1 MLLSDIFSIPFLICL
16 AICILLIGCSS
27 IYFYQRIMQQD
38 HKIASMVSLISS
50 MAEEPISGGSNAA
63 TTHAVPASVFRQSDK
78 PSQCPIQQL
87 IAVSDDEESS
97 DEDESSDY
105 EASDYDDNSDYS
117 ETSSENDG
125 EEHILSAVD
134 FDDLNVDLETS
145 ETLHEMGDEVEEL
158 HDLLKEEKEEKE
170 EGPMLDAPLL
180 EETPMEDTTKS
191 IHLDADVTDFTI
203 FKSINISDDHAQPE
217 ETSYKK
223 MSLTKLRE
231 IAQLNGHS
239 DVSKLKKPE
248 LLKLLEAE

>member
-16 AICILLIGCSS
+16 AICILLIGCTS

-50 MAEEPISGGSNAA
+50 MAEDPPIAA
-63 TTHAVPASVFRQSDK
+63 AVESSRMPTQPCAMM
-78 PSQCPIQQL
+78 QCPIQQL
-87 IAVSDDEESS
+87 IAVSDDEDSESS
-97 DEDESSDY
+97 ESSESD
-105 EASDYDDNSDYS
+105 DYDDNSDYS

-145 ETLHEMGDEVEEL
+145 LDVEQDVDENNVEEKK
-158 HDLLKEEKEEKE
+158 DVEEEKDIEEVPISDVQE
-170 EGPMLDAPLL
+170 EN
-180 EETPMEDTTKS
+180 TKS
-191 IHLDADVTDFTI
+191 IHLDAEITDFTI

>member
-38 HKIASMVSLISS
+38 HKIASMVSLLSS
-50 MAEEPISGGSNAA
+50 MAEEPTTSSFSSSCAAA
-63 TTHAVPASVFRQSDK
+63 TVVPSFGGQPQQQQQQHQSMQK
-78 PSQCPIQQL
+78 L
-87 IAVSDDEESS
+87 IAVSDDEDSESS
-97 DEDESSDY
+97 SD
-105 EASDYDDNSDYS
+105 DYDDDNSDYS

-134 FDDLNVDLETS
+134 FDELTTDLENSITI
-145 ETLHEMGDEVEEL
+145 VEE
-158 HDLLKEEKEEKE
+158 
-170 EGPMLDAPLL
+170 PVL
-180 EETPMEDTTKS
+180 EEEETHMEELNETESSIKS
-191 IHLDADVTDFTI
+191 IHLDTEATDFSI
-203 FKSINISDDHAQPE
+203 FKSINITDDIHPPE

-223 MSLTKLRE
+223 MTLQKLRE
-231 IAQLNGHS
+231 IAQQNGHA

>member
-38 HKIASMVSLISS
+38 HKIASMVSLLSS
-50 MAEEPISGGSNAA
+50 MAEEPTTSSFSSSCAAA
-63 TTHAVPASVFRQSDK
+63 TVVPSFGGQS
-78 PSQCPIQQL
+78 QQQQQQQHQPMQKL
-87 IAVSDDEESS
+87 IAVSDDEDSESS
-97 DEDESSDY
+97 SD
-105 EASDYDDNSDYS
+105 DYDDDNSDYS

-134 FDDLNVDLETS
+134 FDELTTDLENSITI
-145 ETLHEMGDEVEEL
+145 VEE
-158 HDLLKEEKEEKE
+158 
-170 EGPMLDAPLL
+170 PVL
-180 EETPMEDTTKS
+180 EEEETHMEELNETESSIKS
-191 IHLDADVTDFTI
+191 IHLDTEATDFSI
-203 FKSINISDDHAQPE
+203 FKSINITDDTHPPE

-223 MSLTKLRE
+223 MTLQKLRE
-231 IAQLNGHS
+231 IAQQNGHA

>member
-50 MAEEPISGGSNAA
+50 MAEEPISGGA
-63 TTHAVPASVFRQSDK
+63 TSIPVPRPQQQQQPFTN
-78 PSQCPIQQL
+78 QCPIQQL
-87 IAVSDDEESS
+87 ITVSDD
-97 DEDESSDY
+97 DESSDD
-105 EASDYDDNSDYS
+105 ESSSEDYDDNSEYS

-145 ETLHEMGDEVEEL
+145 LDVEQDVDENNVEEKK
-158 HDLLKEEKEEKE
+158 DVEEEKDIEEVPISDVQE
-170 EGPMLDAPLL
+170 EN
-180 EETPMEDTTKS
+180 TKS
-191 IHLDADVTDFTI
+191 IHLDAEITDFTI

>member
-1 MLLSDIFSIPFLICL
+1 
-16 AICILLIGCSS
+16 
-27 IYFYQRIMQQD
+27 MQQD

-50 MAEEPISGGSNAA
+50 MAEEPISGGSSAA
-63 TTHAVPASVFRQSDK
+63 TTHAVPTSVFKQSE
-78 PSQCPIQQL
+78 PLQCPIQQL

-97 DEDESSDY
+97 DDESSDD

-145 ETLHEMGDEVEEL
+145 ETLDKVEEL
-158 HDLLKEEKEEKE
+158 SELLKEEKEKE
-170 EGPMLDAPLL
+170 EGLMLDAPLL
-180 EETPMEDTTKS
+180 EDTPVEDTTKS

-223 MSLTKLRE
+223 MPLTKLRE

>member
-38 HKIASMVSLISS
+38 HKIASMVSLLSS
-50 MAEEPISGGSNAA
+50 IAEEPTTSSFSAAAVVPSFSGGQPQ
-63 TTHAVPASVFRQSDK
+63 T
-78 PSQCPIQQL
+78 QQPTQKL
-87 IAVSDDEESS
+87 IAVSDDEDSESS
-97 DEDESSDY
+97 SNDDY
-105 EASDYDDNSDYS
+105 DDDNSDYS

-134 FDDLNVDLETS
+134 FDELATDLENSVTI
-145 ETLHEMGDEVEEL
+145 MEE
-158 HDLLKEEKEEKE
+158 
-170 EGPMLDAPLL
+170 PVL
-180 EETPMEDTTKS
+180 EEEEEEEQRIIHTEPSIKS
-191 IHLDADVTDFTI
+191 IHLDTDATDFSI
-203 FKSINISDDHAQPE
+203 FKSINITDDAHPPE

-223 MSLTKLRE
+223 MTLQKLRE
-231 IAQLNGHS
+231 IAQQNGHA

>member
-50 MAEEPISGGSNAA
+50 MAEEPATCSSMPCSAPSTISFANKP
-63 TTHAVPASVFRQSDK
+63 TTSTSSFNT
-78 PSQCPIQQL
+78 IQQL
-87 IAVSDDEESS
+87 IAVSDDDESDDESESS
-97 DEDESSDY
+97 CSSTG
-105 EASDYDDNSDYS
+105 EEDYDDNSDYS

-134 FDDLNVDLETS
+134 FDDLNVDLENS
-145 ETLHEMGDEVEEL
+145 EAVDELSHEANTEM
-158 HDLLKEEKEEKE
+158 
-170 EGPMLDAPLL
+170 APQSL
-180 EETPMEDTTKS
+180 EEEVHDTTKS
-191 IHLDADVTDFTI
+191 IHLDAEVTDFSI
-203 FKSINISDDHAQPE
+203 FKSINISDESPQQE